1 MMDALET
8 LLDEARALHRKDRW
22 DAVIPGDGSSHLVE
36 AARQDPLAEAIF
48 SLMTD
53 RQLRPEHRARIYRDL
68 VKKRETILELRD
80 PRLPDLIFWGEHV
93 ESLYKAY
100 AKGRLNA
107 FHYARALEATSK
119 RCNIDFL
126 PLVGQMKPFG
136 RAWSESRYREVLQMA
151 DSPALKLD
159 DAADAPAVQPTS

>member
-1 MMDALET
+1 MARSLGSARNRITEVMAEALET

-22 DAVIPGDGSSHLVE
+22 EAVVPGEKTSHLVE
-36 AARQDPLAEAIF
+36 AAKRDPLAEAVF

-68 VKKRETILELRD
+68 VKKRDAILELRD

-107 FHYARALEATSK
+107 FHYARAHEAT
-119 RCNIDFL
+119 
-126 PLVGQMKPFG
+126 
-136 RAWSESRYREVLQMA
+136 
-151 DSPALKLD
+151 
-159 DAADAPAVQPTS
+159 